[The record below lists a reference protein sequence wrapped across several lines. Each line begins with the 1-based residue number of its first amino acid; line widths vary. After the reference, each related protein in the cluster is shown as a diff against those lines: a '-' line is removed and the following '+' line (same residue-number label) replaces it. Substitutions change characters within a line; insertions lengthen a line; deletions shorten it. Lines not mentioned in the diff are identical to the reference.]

1 MDYNLP
7 AMLEHS
13 RHSLSK
19 SDRVRQHLL
28 DEVSSGR
35 LSSAE
40 PLPSENVLATTFGVC
55 RNTVRRAFED
65 LEKQG
70 IIRRIRGKGTFLK
83 RSPNASTR
91 PSQLAVYALILPE
104 LRRSLYPSLIRGFGQ
119 SAGEMTRQVMVCQ
132 SGNDIYKQAD
142 IILQVMDKKVEGV
155 AMVPTTLPATPAY
168 HVRMLQQSGIAVV
181 FCHRGIPE
189 VQAPCVTWDWQEVGR
204 LAANTLL
211 SYGHRRIGMISP
223 MRYRVPEAYWRG
235 LKEAMEIAAVE
246 LPEENLDMGS
256 SENVRAA
263 LEGMLS
269 RSPRISALF
278 CNDEQCAE
286 ELYLWALD
294 QGLRV
299 PGDLS
304 IICAGDAAREGAI
317 ARRLACVSIDESQ
330 LGQKAAELLQEINS
344 GMRPMQDAETVHV
357 PLSVSEGD
365 TVAQPA

>member
-1 MDYNLP
+1 MDGLRL
-7 AMLEHS
+7 AS
-13 RHSLSK
+13 TKR
-19 SDRVRQHLL
+19 DRLTQHLL
-28 DEVSSGR
+28 DEVTSGR

-40 PLPSENVLATTFGVC
+40 PLPSENVLASTFGVC

-83 RSPNASTR
+83 RAPASSSR
-91 PSQLAVYALILPE
+91 PTQLALYALILPE

-119 SAGEMTRQVMVCQ
+119 AAGEMTRQVMVCQ

-142 IILQVMDKKVEGV
+142 IILQVMDNKVEGV

-168 HVRMLQQSGIAVV
+168 HVRQLQQSGIAVV

-204 LAANTLL
+204 LAAQTLL
-211 SYGHRRIGMISP
+211 SYGHKRIGMITP

-235 LKEAMEIAAVE
+235 IQEAMLSAGEE
-246 LPEENLDMGS
+246 LPDDNLDMGA
-256 SENVRAA
+256 SENVKAA
-263 LEGMLS
+263 LEKMLS
-269 RSPRISALF
+269 RSPKITALF

-330 LGQKAAELLQEINS
+330 LGQKAAELLQEITS
-344 GMRPMQDAETVHV
+344 GMRGMQDAENVHV
-357 PLSVSEGD
+357 PLSVSEGE
-365 TVAQPA
+365 TIGKV